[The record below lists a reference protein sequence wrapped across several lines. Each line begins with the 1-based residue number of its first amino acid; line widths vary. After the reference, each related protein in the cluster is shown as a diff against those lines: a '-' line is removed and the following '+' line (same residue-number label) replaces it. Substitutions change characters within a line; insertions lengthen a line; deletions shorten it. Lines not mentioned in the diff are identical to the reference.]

1 MAAVTVRNISEATHR
16 ALKARAARH
25 GRSTEAEIRQILE
38 SAVLP
43 DNRVRI
49 GSRLSELSRQ
59 AGLTNADLELLGD
72 NLDTAA
78 AEPFR
83 FE

>member
-25 GRSTEAEIRQILE
+25 GRSTEAEIREILE
-38 SAVLP
+38 SAVRP
-43 DNRVRI
+43 DNRIRM
-49 GSRLSELSRQ
+49 GSRLSELSRDS
-59 AGLTNADLELLGD
+59 GLTNADLQLLSD
-72 NLDTAA
+72 SLDTAP
-78 AEPFR
+78 AEPIR